1 MKLNA
6 EEILGTLAQLR
17 KSVPGIDD
25 VPRITGGSEGRSMLP
40 DDIPAETEED
50 FEYAAVIDGL
60 HSLADDMHAAVE
72 RMRARALESALKI
85 YYATEKLARDPANAE
100 LIPYVEEMRRAYERQ
115 YGRPIP
121 EREEGE

>member
-1 MKLNA
+1 MTVEEVLQKLAALRKMIPGMDEEGDGPLNA

-17 KSVPGIDD
+17 KHVPGIDD
-25 VPRITGGSEGRSMLP
+25 VPRSTAGRSDGRSMLP

-60 HSLADDMHAAVE
+60 KSFTDDVSAAVD
-72 RMRARALESALKI
+72 RMKARALE
-85 YYATEKLARDPANAE
+85 
-100 LIPYVEEMRRAYERQ
+100 MRTAYERQ

-121 EREEGE
+121 EREEE